1 MIAMD
6 PVRIWVAIALGTALA
21 TVARREGQR
30 LIARTDAQW
39 LAPYRRLYD
48 HRVDCFLL
56 GILAGTVSAA
66 PLGGVPSPHFGVWAG
81 LFLGFAAFSAA
92 NGDIETNTR
101 SAWYRFVTKL
111 WRLAIGPAAMVA
123 GWLCAET
130 ITIALER

>member
-1 MIAMD
+1 MAMD

-30 LIARTDAQW
+30 LIARTDPQW

-56 GILAGTVSAA
+56 GILAGSVSTA
-66 PLGGVPSPHFGVWAG
+66 PTTAVPSSHFGVWAG
-81 LFLGFAAFSAA
+81 LLLGFAAFSAA
-92 NGDIETNTR
+92 NEIGTNTR
-101 SAWYRFVTKL
+101 SVWHRLVRKM